1 MKLITKP
8 GYCSMMLSKIH
19 HDDEYSDTVII
30 SDSESVSVHTVILR
44 NCCQLLREVLTSTG
58 DTTIILSGGFSSSL
72 SDFLSLLY
80 TGTVVCYTEKECELL
95 LMLCTQLGMDTVI
108 DYSLPTSDK
117 IEITKT
123 FQDSEC
129 LKVKT
134 EMNIKNST
142 EKFHLRFPKSR
153 VDRKN
158 FPPKIISEKFE
169 GFRGRIQNEYNCSPV
184 GPFEGPYDQ
193 NPLIPLSA

>member
-1 MKLITKP
+1 
-8 GYCSMMLSKIH
+8 MLTHLKIH

-72 SDFLSLLY
+72 SDFLTLLY
-80 TGTVVCYTEKECELL
+80 TGTVVCYTEEECHLL

-117 IEITKT
+117 IEISKT
-123 FQDSEC
+123 
-129 LKVKT
+129 LK
-134 EMNIKNST
+134 
-142 EKFHLRFPKSR
+142 
-153 VDRKN
+153 
-158 FPPKIISEKFE
+158 
-169 GFRGRIQNEYNCSPV
+169 
-184 GPFEGPYDQ
+184 
-193 NPLIPLSA
+193 